1 MCVMFVS
8 VNLQKGAMLLGVR
21 GWAPLSGSMAS
32 PGDRDALVER
42 GYIPLD
48 IDNVHILLQGQWL
61 SVPSSFSLSPWFSFF
76 LSPWSSFSLSLP
88 PWFSVPLFSFL
99 LYSPLTLCSFC
110 CLNNKVDV
118 VLESS
123 SVDILYMRRKQSSYS
138 CLNIWASVFSFLR
151 QPNIH
156 HNNKDFL
163 TPRGNFTIVL
173 TSLTPTCACSVLF
186 WLKVVTLGCVVF
198 TVEM

>member
-1 MCVMFVS
+1 MSPPFRKHGVARRQRCTGGEGIHPPGHWQCPHTSAGS
-8 VNLQKGAMLLGVR
+8 VTL
-21 GWAPLSGSMAS
+21 
-32 PGDRDALVER
+32 
-42 GYIPLD
+42 Y
-48 IDNVHILLQGQWL
+48 
-61 SVPSSFSLSPWFSFF
+61 VPSSFSLSPWFSFS
-76 LSPWSSFSLSLP
+76 LSPWSSFSLP

-110 CLNNKVDV
+110 SLNNKVDV